1 MFTYELMV
9 LVNRKVE
16 NATISEVLKA
26 YPRAMDKLA
35 NLIARFGDA
44 EGQRYTTTYISHLV
58 AEEIKS
64 NRATQFCDALYEIK
78 RNEPTQR
85 AELASV
91 TTIIVAQKN

>member
-16 NATISEVLKA
+16 NATVNEALKA
-26 YPRAMDKLA
+26 YPRAMDKRA

-44 EGQRYTTTYISHLV
+44 EGQRLTSSYLAHLV

-64 NRATQFCDALYEIK
+64 NRATQLCDALYEIK